1 MAVQPILIYLIPSNK
16 IGEEI
21 PNGETAVTHEKEVY
35 GKIFLYTNV
44 KIIKCQE
51 YRIFIHI
58 KISDRSHITLDIRL
72 FVPCN
77 IEHCQSRERRTFL
90 Y

>member
-51 YRIFIHI
+51 YPVSQATKGRKSLRCLPH
-58 KISDRSHITLDIRL
+58 
-72 FVPCN
+72 
-77 IEHCQSRERRTFL
+77 RR
-90 Y
+90 